1 LVDEKIGVDDALAI
15 LDLVVGTNFNSKKFK
30 VVNKLRD
37 KDTILQNGKFTK
49 TKLHIKNGT
58 VYKGKDGKYYHK
70 DTFHTGKGAELEVY
84 NKFGKHIGTANPKTG
99 KIDFSKVKKGR
110 EINVK

>member
-1 LVDEKIGVDDALAI
+1 MVDGKIGVDDALAI

-84 NKFGKHIGTANPKTG
+84 NKFGKTHWNSQ
-99 KIDFSKVKKGR
+99 SKNWK
-110 EINVK
+110 N